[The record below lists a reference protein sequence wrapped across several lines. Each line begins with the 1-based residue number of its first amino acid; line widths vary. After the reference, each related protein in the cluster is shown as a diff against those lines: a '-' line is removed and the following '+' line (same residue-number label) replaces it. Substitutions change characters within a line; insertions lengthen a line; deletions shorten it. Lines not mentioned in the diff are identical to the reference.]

1 MEETSA
7 RKVAASSAS
16 QARNRA
22 SARHNAGYGTLVSVQ
37 QANAAAMASVPSSVL
52 LYRSAEPES
61 SAALIGVGWLAM
73 VRSWLAPLGAAGRT
87 ERERMQ
93 ISTSQ
98 GAERCYRL
106 IDGGCEPHRE
116 LDAQYSSLDDPI
128 ADAIAWV
135 EAITESNHPAALIGV
150 EVSTTKGGW
159 RSCRH
164 LTHWRLLSLW
174 KRAQLAAAHSS
185 SALPRGI
192 NLICLRPSLISNSSP
207 GLRSSMAV

>member
-1 MEETSA
+1 
-7 RKVAASSAS
+7 
-16 QARNRA
+16 
-22 SARHNAGYGTLVSVQ
+22 
-37 QANAAAMASVPSSVL
+37 
-52 LYRSAEPES
+52 
-61 SAALIGVGWLAM
+61 M
-73 VRSWLAPLGAAGRT
+73 VMSWDAPLGAIGRT

-116 LDAQYSSLDDPI
+116 LDAQYSSLDDAL

-159 RSCRH
+159 RTCRMPGP
-164 LTHWRLLSLW
+164 LLCP
-174 KRAQLAAAHSS
+174 
-185 SALPRGI
+185 LPR
-192 NLICLRPSLISNSSP
+192 
-207 GLRSSMAV
+207 